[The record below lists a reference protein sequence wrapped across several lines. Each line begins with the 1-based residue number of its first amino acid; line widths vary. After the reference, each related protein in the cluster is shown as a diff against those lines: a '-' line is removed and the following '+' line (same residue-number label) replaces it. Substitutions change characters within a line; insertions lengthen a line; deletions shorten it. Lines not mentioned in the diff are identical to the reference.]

1 MKQITILL
9 LAFSLLISC
18 GKKKERI
25 LHLKAINPAT
35 GAVYPGL
42 DWRVTATK
50 TAGSGEKK
58 VLDETGTLSESY
70 GTIKTNLP
78 KGVYYFQLM
87 GDKQTEIQKII
98 VL

>member
-1 MKQITILL
+1 MKPITILL
-9 LAFSLLISC
+9 LAFSLLLSC

-42 DWRVTATK
+42 EWRVTATT

-58 VLDETGTLSESY
+58 VFEEDGTL
-70 GTIKTNLP
+70 
-78 KGVYYFQLM
+78 
-87 GDKQTEIQKII
+87 
-98 VL
+98 